1 MLRSLFYEFDK
12 SVQSLNL
19 FKLYTIG
26 DCYVVLSFTDINKR
40 NPTEEAKNTI
50 LMGLEMIRIIRNV
63 RAIINFEELDM
74 RIGVHTVKEQ

>member
-1 MLRSLFYEFDK
+1 M
-12 SVQSLNL
+12 
-19 FKLYTIG
+19 
-26 DCYVVLSFTDINKR
+26 LSFTDISKR

-74 RIGVHTVKEQ
+74 RIGVHTVGFKLKTLFDKIIYI